1 MSTGS
6 VVGSKNHR
14 ERLETIHSECPNP
27 PRAVSWPGAKM
38 TKLGFLGFGNIGS
51 QIGIMA
57 QSLGIKSILYHTRHP
72 LPPTSDLDLDLRAKH
87 VSLDDLYAGSDV
99 IVITCPLTPETR
111 GMVNDRAFGR
121 MRDGIVLVNVARGAI
136 VDDDALVRALK
147 SGKGEQPFD
156 TSLWCHLSRRCRTE
170 RGG

>member
-1 MSTGS
+1 
-6 VVGSKNHR
+6 
-14 ERLETIHSECPNP
+14 
-27 PRAVSWPGAKM
+27 M

-57 QSLGIKSILYHTRHP
+57 QSLGFKSILYHTRHP
-72 LPPTSDLDLDLRAKH
+72 LPPTSDIKAKH

-111 GMVNDRAFGR
+111 GMVNDRAFER
-121 MRDGIVLVNVARGAI
+121 MRDGVVLVNVARGAI

-147 SGKGEQPFD
+147 SGKGEQPVY
-156 TSLWCHLSRRCRTE
+156 TSLSCHLSQRCRTE